1 MTEEFKQ
8 RYVAAR
14 RKLIEGEFSR
24 LNPPQRQAVMATEGP
39 LLLLAGAGSGKTTVL
54 ISRIVNLVK
63 YGCASDSDEVPSD
76 ATEEDIAAMEAGPS
90 DDATWAAALRPA
102 QPWEILAIT
111 FTNKAAGELKSRLAA
126 ALGPRSEEIWA
137 QTFHS
142 ACVRI
147 LRANADR
154 LGYSRDFTIYDT
166 ADSQSVVKRIVR
178 DMNLDEKKYAPRPVL
193 SFISKSRDEL
203 VTPEAMLAQANAVN
217 DVYRKG
223 MAMIYAE
230 YTRRLKDADA
240 MDFDDLLANAVKL
253 LQENEDVRTH
263 YQHKF
268 RYVLID
274 EYQDTNNMQ
283 YLFAGLIA
291 GGHQNIC
298 VVGDDDQSIY
308 KFRGATIKNILEFEH
323 LYKNARVIKLEQN
336 YRSTGHILCAANAV
350 IANNTSR
357 KGKRLWTDAD
367 MGEMPVM
374 FVARDQDAEAQYIA
388 DKIFDLVSE
397 GGRFSDSAV
406 LYRLNAQSNALEYA
420 MKRRG
425 IPYRIYGGTRF
436 CDRAEIK
443 EILSYMWVAV
453 NPADDLRLIRII
465 NTPARGIGDLTV
477 ERAATIA
484 QEQGTSIFDVI
495 SGSELWPELER
506 TAARLK
512 LFSQMIDALR
522 ESAETLAAD
531 KFFDEL
537 IEKTGYIRALE
548 AKATQ
553 ENQTRIENVRE
564 LKSNIITFMN
574 ETGDD
579 SIHAFLDEVALYTD
593 LDTLDPDADCIA
605 MMTIHSAKGL
615 EFPNMF
621 IAGAEENIFPS
632 MRVLGDNEELEEE
645 RRLCYVAI
653 TRAQRRLFITAAKQR
668 MLFGHTSYNRTSRFL
683 GEIPDEHIERPAE
696 TREWSYGSS
705 VSAPAPSAPA
715 FTAPPRT
722 PVKNTVVKK
731 PAPDKKAAIRA
742 IITTETKKTP
752 PSFKVGD
759 MVEHRSFGKGM
770 IVSMT
775 PMGGDFLV
783 EVAFDGVGTKHLM
796 LRAASM
802 LMKKLS

>member
-14 RKLIEGEFSR
+14 RRLIEGEFSR

-63 YGCASDSDEVPSD
+63 YGCASDSDEVPSG

-126 ALGPRSEEIWA
+126 ALGPKSEEIWA

-178 DMNLDEKKYAPRPVL
+178 DMNLDEKKYASRPVL

-203 VTPEAMLAQANAVN
+203 ITPEAMLAQANAVN

-268 RYVLID
+268 HYVLID

-436 CDRAEIK
+436 FDRAEIK
-443 EILSYMWVAV
+443 DILAYMWVAV

-506 TAARLK
+506 TAAKLK

-522 ESAETLAAD
+522 ESAETLSAD

-593 LDTLDPDADCIA
+593 LDTLDPDADCVA

-615 EFPNMF
+615 EFPNVF

-683 GEIPDEHIERPAE
+683 GEIPDEHIERPVE

-705 VSAPAPSAPA
+705 VFAPAPAAPA

-722 PVKNTVVKK
+722 PVKK
-731 PAPDKKAAIRA
+731 PAADKKAAIRA
-742 IITTETKKTP
+742 IITAETKKTP

-759 MVEHRSFGKGM
+759 MVEHRSFGNGM

-783 EVAFDGVGTKHLM
+783 EVAFDGVGTKRLM